1 VALLGGLLLSA
12 LYPAAAAAAD
22 PPSVSAFTVTGS
34 PSRTGA
40 LTFSLTFSTDVSGLE
55 AADLALAADGLA
67 ATGCAIGAPT
77 GGPAAYSIA
86 VSGCSEGTVQLLLA
100 ANSVTLAAHPTV
112 TGPPEASPSQVA
124 TVDKTAPA
132 VQSFTVNTPTPVSG
146 TSIEYSLQF
155 SEPVSGLTAAS
166 FRVFPESSQPW
177 SVGSVSGSDAAYTVT
192 LTGSTATSGTVTLR
206 LRKDAVSDVAGNLG
220 PSAYREA
227 PSVAYTGSVASAT
240 IDINGSATSTSDPT
254 LKLALATS
262 GRAGSIK
269 RYELQRRKG
278 TAAWTSVSLPSPT
291 ATSVNVAVEPGAN
304 YRFRLRAVDS
314 GDNVGDWATTV
325 AAKVSLAQEN
335 AASVSYTGAWT
346 RVSLSGASGG
356 SVSHAAA
363 AGRIA
368 RLAFS
373 GTSVA
378 YVSTRAPGRGIAE
391 VWLDG
396 QKVETIDLYAAS
408 VQKARVT
415 WAATVAAGTHT
426 LEIRVTGTK
435 RPAASG
441 TRVDV
446 DAFLVHP

>member
-1 VALLGGLLLSA
+1 MAENRFGIVTTAKVRETFLRYASNKAALNTYMNGFLKGGSGGTGGTD
-12 LYPAAAAAAD
+12 PAAK
-22 PPSVSAFTVTGS
+22 PQVSAPVRALVAPQALGSTV
-34 PSRTGA
+34 A
-40 LTFSLTFSTDVSGLE
+40 IEVSW
-55 AADLALAADGLA
+55 
-67 ATGCAIGAPT
+67 
-77 GGPAAYSIA
+77 
-86 VSGCSEGTVQLLLA
+86 
-100 ANSVTLAAHPTV
+100 
-112 TGPPEASPSQVA
+112 
-124 TVDKTAPA
+124 APA
-132 VQSFTVNTPTPVSG
+132 VS
-146 TSIEYSLQF
+146 
-155 SEPVSGLTAAS
+155 
-166 FRVFPESSQPW
+166 
-177 SVGSVSGSDAAYTVT
+177 
-192 LTGSTATSGTVTLR
+192 
-206 LRKDAVSDVAGNLG
+206 
-220 PSAYREA
+220 
-227 PSVAYTGSVASAT
+227 
-240 IDINGSATSTSDPT
+240 
-254 LKLALATS
+254 
-262 GRAGSIK
+262 AGSIE

-396 QKVETIDLYAAS
+396 QNVETIDLYAAS

-415 WAATVAAGTHT
+415 WAATVATGTHT
-426 LEIRVTGTK
+426 LEFRVTGTK